1 MAGSSYLIAV
11 LRTGRS
17 DAVGRDLRMT
27 RIMNYS
33 ETRPYTRRVDDDEDG
48 VYVDRGRVHTKMK
61 WGWRLYKSMM
71 ASFGNEK

>member
-1 MAGSSYLIAV
+1 MRYIIAT

-33 ETRPYTRRVDDDEDG
+33 ETRPYTRRVGDEEDG
-48 VYVDRGRVHTKMK
+48 VYIDKGRVHILK
-61 WGWRLYKSMM
+61 
-71 ASFGNEK
+71 